1 MKKEEMHIAL
11 GLPPPPP
18 GEGDSGDDPRD
29 ADGGSDEQAE
39 NDAIDAL
46 FDATDPAARREAFKR
61 AVELCTKDY

>member
-18 GEGDSGDDPRD
+18 GEGDTSD
-29 ADGGSDEQAE
+29 ADGGDDEQAE

-61 AVELCTKDY
+61 AVELCTKDAGGGY